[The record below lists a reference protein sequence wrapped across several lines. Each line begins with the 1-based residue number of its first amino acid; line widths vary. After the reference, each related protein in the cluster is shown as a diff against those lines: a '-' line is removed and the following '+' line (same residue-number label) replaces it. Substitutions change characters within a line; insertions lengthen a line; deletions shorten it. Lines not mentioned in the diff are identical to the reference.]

1 MSQDK
6 FNTPWRLIAN
16 AIYSPAK
23 DSKVFG
29 TLDIDVTKAD
39 EYISEQRK
47 SGNKITMTSV
57 MTSAVALKLYYN
69 EMYWAKMA
77 TLAMGIVFVYAIRRP
92 LLRYAHDSIS
102 PWALRLTAI
111 SSLLI
116 WFTVAASGRW
126 NLA

>member
-23 DSKVFG
+23 DAKVFG

-47 SGNKITMTSV
+47 SGNKITMTTSV
-57 MTSAVALKLYYN
+57 GPSLI
-69 EMYWAKMA
+69 EMLSKPM
-77 TLAMGIVFVYAIRRP
+77 P
-92 LLRYAHDSIS
+92 S
-102 PWALRLTAI
+102 
-111 SSLLI
+111 
-116 WFTVAASGRW
+116 
-126 NLA
+126 N